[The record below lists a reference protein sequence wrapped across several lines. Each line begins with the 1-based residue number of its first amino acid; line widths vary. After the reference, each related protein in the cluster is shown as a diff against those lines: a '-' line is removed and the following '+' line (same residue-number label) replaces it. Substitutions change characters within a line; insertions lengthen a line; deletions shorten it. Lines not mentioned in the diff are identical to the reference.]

1 VKQLG
6 FFIALSLLLHF
17 LMTTSTLYFA
27 NRVLLDDLSKKPV
40 ELEVVDDKSD
50 LQQRLNETRQLVKQL
65 KTTVQQIKDTKIKA
79 RFESEQTQRVEK
91 ETKAANLGASQ
102 NKNSAPQK
110 IQIMPQTHITTTP
123 GSKVPKLAKNDGD
136 LPEFTK
142 FKSSPSQV
150 AISEQSAISNA
161 LPNDIQNS
169 NSTNLNTDA
178 NTYYSFYS
186 RVEEL
191 FYVRWVE
198 RTNYYWDRI
207 SFDYKK
213 TTLAGRTW
221 STELEVWLTS
231 TGEYHSAYIKKSCG
245 YQPFDEAAVY
255 AFKNAKLFP
264 NPPKAKVEADGFVR
278 LRYRFNIN
286 VAAYQ

>member
-6 FFIALSLLLHF
+6 FFLALSLLLHF
-17 LMTTSTLYFA
+17 LLTTSTLYFA
-27 NRVLLDDLSKKPV
+27 QRVLSDELRNKPV
-40 ELEVVDDKSD
+40 ELEVLKSD
-50 LQQRLNETRQLVKQL
+50 STLQERLNETRQLVKQL
-65 KTTVQQIKDTKIKA
+65 KTTVQELKDTKLKA

-91 ETKAANLGASQ
+91 ETRAAVLGQSQ
-102 NKNSAPQK
+102 NKNSAQQK
-110 IQIMPQTHITTTP
+110 MQILPQTKIAPETA
-123 GSKVPKLAKNDGD
+123 SKQKLPKNDGD
-136 LPEFTK
+136 LPEFARM
-142 FKSSPSQV
+142 KSSPMQV
-150 AISEQSAISNA
+150 AVSEQSAIAHS
-161 LPNDIQNS
+161 LPNDIQAS

-207 SFDYKK
+207 SYDYKK
-213 TTLAGRTW
+213 TVLAGKTW
-221 STELEVWLTS
+221 TTDLEVWLNAK
-231 TGEYHSAYIKKSCG
+231 GEFHSAYIKRSSG

-255 AFKNAKLFP
+255 AFKNARLFP

-278 LRYRFNIN
+278 LKYRFNIN